1 MLRTLN
7 FLLTRSSDRT
17 SLRLRAML
25 RIPAVFV
32 FAELLSVARFAV
44 VLCSAGYS
52 DASIVANCSCEQS
65 TESVLSWYLSELSRL
80 TRSVSPSLHHA
91 CILKCRSDMK
101 CLNSPLSLL
110 PSQFLGIRSLIRYG
124 FRAGFAVVLCHAVAM
139 PLNMSNLPLAVSFS

>member
-7 FLLTRSSDRT
+7 FLLTRSSDRP

-65 TESVLSWYLSELSRL
+65 TDSVLSWLLELSRL
-80 TRSVSPSLHHA
+80 TSSVSPSLHHA

-124 FRAGFAVVLCHAVAM
+124 FRAGFAVALCHAVAM
-139 PLNMSNLPLAVSFS
+139 PLNMSNLPLTVSFS